1 MYLTLFT
8 NYTLILLPS
17 RHLPSRKKR
26 EEKEQKERKKKRKE
40 ERKRERKTETIS
52 AAEKAMAI

>member
-17 RHLPSRKKR
+17 PHLQGRKKR
-26 EEKEQKERKKKRKE
+26 EEKEQRRGKKKKGERKIE
-40 ERKRERKTETIS
+40 AVS
-52 AAEKAMAI
+52 AAEKAVAT